1 MPHQLPGDRKL
12 NVSDIPTKLPRTS
25 STFLT
30 HFFGQGLTESRYVV
44 ERFRAMV
51 NGDIRRLND
60 GESEEGQ
67 GPRNGGRGRERRK
80 KPVIATMNAVRD
92 LRPAYNEIII
102 CTGLQSRGGVQ
113 YWGCSA
119 AGFAGERAQ
128 KG

>member
-1 MPHQLPGDRKL
+1 M

-30 HFFGQGLTESRYVV
+30 HFFGQGLSESRYVV

-60 GESEEGQ
+60 GESEEGRE
-67 GPRNGGRGRERRK
+67 PRNGGRGGERRK
-80 KPVIATMNAVRD
+80 KPVIASMNAVRE

-119 AGFAGERAQ
+119 AGFAGERVQ